1 MVVKKQAI
9 YFDSMYR
16 QSDIRNEVTKYHM
29 MEPNFECSDI
39 MVIRNS
45 IFLKNKI
52 FMSIR
57 FMIIFNL
64 VEKNNEFI
72 VFDGIQ
78 IQIFQT
84 KAIKLEQTVPIFRLS
99 SETDRRNNLIADFN
113 KSTLNVMLYI
123 QLQVFISTFLGN
135 TVLILKLTEIFLY
148 KRSVFKHMTFS

>member
-45 IFLKNKI
+45 VFLKNKI

-57 FMIIFNL
+57 IMIIFNL
-64 VEKNNEFI
+64 VEKYNEFI
-72 VFDGIQ
+72 LFDGIQ

-99 SETDRRNNLIADFN
+99 SETDRRNNMIADFN

-123 QLQVFISTFLGN
+123 QLQVFISTFPGN
-135 TVLILKLTEIFLY
+135 IVLILK
-148 KRSVFKHMTFS
+148 